1 MLRWA
6 KALAA
11 KSNDL
16 SSNAGT
22 YMVEGENGLPQADL

>member
-1 MLRWA
+1 MLQWA

-16 SSNAGT
+16 SSNAAT
-22 YMVEGENGLPQADL
+22 YKVEGEKQTPTS

>member
-1 MLRWA
+1 MLQWA

-16 SSNAGT
+16 GSNAGT
-22 YMVEGENGLPQADL
+22 YMVEGENELPQADL